1 MYVGEIKHWEKD
13 NNLNPGRDRITF
25 SLNEE
30 EDKLKINGNKIIKK
44 VFAKHLDEVKINEMT
59 VEVPSS
65 KVCQII
71 IFLKDKHNI
80 KTAKSIDLIKLAIYE
95 IKHH

>member
-1 MYVGEIKHWEKD
+1 MYVSEVKHWSQYNELD
-13 NNLNPGRDRITF
+13 PGFDKITF

-30 EDKLKINGNKIIKK
+30 ESTLKINGNKIIKK
-44 VFAKHLDEVKINEMT
+44 IFAKHLDEVRISEMA

>member
-1 MYVGEIKHWEKD
+1 MYVSEIKNWAQD
-13 NNLNPGRDRITF
+13 NELDPGRDKITF

-30 EDKLKINGNKIIKK
+30 ESKLKINGNKLIKK
-44 VFAKHLDEVKINEMT
+44 IFAKHLNEVKISEMT
-59 VEVPSS
+59 VQVPSS

-80 KTAKSIDLIKLAIYE
+80 KTAESIDLIKLALYE
-95 IKHH
+95 ISCH